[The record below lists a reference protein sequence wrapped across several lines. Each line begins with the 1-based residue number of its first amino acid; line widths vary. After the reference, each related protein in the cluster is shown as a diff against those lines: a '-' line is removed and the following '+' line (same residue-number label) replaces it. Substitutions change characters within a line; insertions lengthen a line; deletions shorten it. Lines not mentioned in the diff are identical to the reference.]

1 MGKRPAARQGSP
13 LWVTTADLPT
23 SDGHPFFERLN
34 RVLEDCGFDSFVEGL
49 CSAFY
54 AARLG
59 RPSLRPGR
67 YFRMLLIGYFEGLS
81 SERGIAWRVADSL
94 SLRSFLDLDVTE
106 PSPDHSTLSR
116 TRRLID
122 VETHEAVFTWVL
134 ERLAEAGLVTG
145 KTVGIDATTLE
156 ANAAMRSIER
166 RDTGESHEAFIRRL
180 AEASGVETPTRADLA
195 RFDRS
200 RKNKK
205 TSNKE
210 WKSPQD
216 PDAKIA
222 KMKDGRTHLAHKAEH
237 GVDMDTGAIVSV
249 TVQDASDGDTATLP
263 ETLIMA
269 AEQVELVQP
278 DGAGVEEVVADKGY
292 HSDET
297 LVALGEVGVRSH
309 VSEPERG
316 RRCWQDKK
324 TGETPPEKRAAQ
336 KALYANRRRVRG
348 RRVVACNVAGA
359 RWWSVL
365 SRTCNETG
373 GMRRVWVRGHDNVRK
388 RVLLQAAACN
398 IGLLLRRQ
406 TGVGTPR
413 SLQGRALSAIYG
425 LIGLWRGCWERLRR
439 VWGLKRSMLHL
450 EAA

>member
-1 MGKRPAARQGSP
+1 M
-13 LWVTTADLPT
+13 WVDTADLPT

-34 RVLEDCGFDSFVEGL
+34 RVLEEAGFDAFVEGL
-49 CSAFY
+49 CAAFY
-54 AARLG
+54 AARMG

-67 YFRMLLIGYFEGLS
+67 YFRLLLIGYFEGLS

-106 PSPDHSTLSR
+106 AAPDHSTLSR

-122 VETHEAVFTWVL
+122 VETHVSVFTWVL
-134 ERLAEAGLVTG
+134 ERLADAGLVRG

-166 RDTGESHEAFIRRL
+166 RDTGESYEAFVRSL

-269 AEQVELVQP
+269 
-278 DGAGVEEVVADKGY
+278 
-292 HSDET
+292 
-297 LVALGEVGVRSH
+297 
-309 VSEPERG
+309 
-316 RRCWQDKK
+316 
-324 TGETPPEKRAAQ
+324 GETPPEKRAAQ

-348 RRVVACNVAGA
+348 RRGRRLQRCRGEVVE
-359 RWWSVL
+359 
-365 SRTCNETG
+365 RTFAHLYETG
-373 GMRRVWVRGHDNVRK
+373 GMRRVWVRGHENVRK
-388 RVLLQAAACN
+388 RVLIQAAACN
-398 IGLLLRRQ
+398 IGLLLRRL

-413 SLQGRALSAIYG
+413 SLQGRALSAICR
-425 LIGLWRGCWERLRR
+425 LIGRLIDR
-439 VWGLKRSMLHL
+439 WGRLTRAWGFKWTPTALVGSIAHRQ
-450 EAA
+450 AA